1 MAIRMLP
8 YHRMLGDKKMSLT
21 FFIVPT
27 NDIEF
32 ICGHGSIK
40 KIYTKI
46 LFIYLVKA
54 VW

>member
-8 YHRMLGDKKMSLT
+8 YHQMLGDKKMSLA
-21 FFIVPT
+21 FFIVST
-27 NDIEF
+27 SDIEF
-32 ICGHGSIK
+32 IYGHGSIK

-54 VW
+54 IW